1 MKQKKTE
8 NYYQLNSIILP
19 VIMLILLGLGL
30 FAATRLTGLRQILK
44 SKASSEKATIELG
57 TSKTVTPEEAFEVPV
72 MLSLKGQQIVAADV
86 VLSFDKSILE
96 LKDITAKPDSSN
108 NKLTTYL
115 PRDNNGFNKN
125 KVLQLANSTG
135 RIEFGAV
142 CFTASGCPENQT
154 QDLGIAN
161 PLAILKFKTLKTG
174 NTTLSILY
182 SPNDKK
188 NSNLITRAKE
198 QVIGNSTPLNITAA
212 ALVAAPTA
220 APVIAPLTTTLT
232 LSKTSGFV
240 NGETITLNFTAQGG
254 AGTKTIHTSVWEG
267 IADPSQKTGEGNY
280 QGFSGNTGQKTATV
294 PFYVEYLATD
304 NQNNRE
310 NAKTMLVT
318 PAPAPTAA
326 PTAAPTPR
334 PTPVSTTTTN
344 SAPANLRFTCTPG
357 FVGNPYV
364 SLLWDKISEAS
375 SYTVIFNGQTF
386 SATNHATLPY
396 NTYSSQVTKNAA
408 NTWSVKAFYSNG
420 QSAEVS
426 GPVATC
432 P

>member
-44 SKASSEKATIELG
+44 SRASSEKATIELG
-57 TSKTVTPEEAFEVPV
+57 TSKTVTPEEAFEIPV
-72 MLSLKGQQIVAADV
+72 MLSLKGQQIIAADV

-108 NKLTTYL
+108 NKLTTYI

-212 ALVAAPTA
+212 ALVTAPAAT
-220 APVIAPLTTTLT
+220 PVIAPLTTTLT

-240 NGETITLNFTAQGG
+240 NGETITLNFTVNGG
-254 AGTKTIHTSVWEG
+254 AGTKTIHTSIWEG
-267 IADPSQKTGEGNY
+267 ITDPSQKTAGGNY
-280 QGFSGNTGQKTATV
+280 QGFSGNTGQKTARV

-304 NQNNRE
+304 NQNNKE
-310 NAKTMLVT
+310 NTKTMLVT
-318 PAPAPTAA
+318 PAPV
-326 PTAAPTPR
+326 PTPR
-334 PTPVSTTTTN
+334 PTPSPKGDTTTPTPTSN
-344 SAPANLRFTCTPG
+344 HPAPANLKFTCYPG
-357 FVGNPYV
+357 FAGKPVVN
-364 SLLWDKISEAS
+364 LIWDKISEAN
-375 SYTVIFNGQTF
+375 SYTVILNGQTF
-386 SATNHATLPY
+386 SATNNAILPY
-396 NTYSSQVTKNAA
+396 NTYSSQVTKNAT
-408 NTWSVKAFYSNG
+408 NTWSVKAVYSNG
-420 QSAEVS
+420 QSSEVS